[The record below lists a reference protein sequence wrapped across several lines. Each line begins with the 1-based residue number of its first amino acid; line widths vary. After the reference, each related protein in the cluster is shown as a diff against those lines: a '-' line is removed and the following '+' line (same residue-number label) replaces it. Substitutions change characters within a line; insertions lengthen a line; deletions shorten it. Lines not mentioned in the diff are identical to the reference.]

1 MIEEMNMFKILVVDD
16 DQSVNKSICTFLNR
30 NDYQA
35 AGCTNVTDAL
45 YKMYDESFDLVISD
59 IMMPGT
65 DGFEF
70 AENIR
75 QSDQNIP
82 ILFVSARDDLTA
94 KQRGFMLGIDDYMTK
109 PIDLEEL
116 LLRIRALLR
125 RAKIIASKTITVGNL
140 TMDADEHAAYVDGN
154 DIELSVR
161 EFDILFKLLSYPK
174 KTFSRTQLMNE
185 FWDIAADAGTRTVDV
200 YMTRIRNKTSACTG
214 FEIKT
219 VHGLGYKAVIRE

>member
-1 MIEEMNMFKILVVDD
+1 MFKILIVDD
-16 DQSVNKSICTFLNR
+16 DLNVNKSICSFLNR
-30 NDYQA
+30 NGYLA
-35 AGCTNVTDAL
+35 AGCANVNDAL
-45 YKMYDESFDLVISD
+45 YKMYDEPFDLVIGD

-75 QSDQNIP
+75 QNDQNIP

-109 PIDLEEL
+109 PLDLEEL

-125 RAKIIASKTITVGNL
+125 RAKINASKQINIGNF
-140 TMDADEHAAYVDGN
+140 TMDADEHAAYLDGEE
-154 DIELSVR
+154 IELSVR

-174 KTFSRTQLMNE
+174 KTFSRQQLMDE
-185 FWDIAADAGTRTVDV
+185 FWDADTNSGTRTVDV
-200 YMTRIRNKTSACTG
+200 YMTKLRAKLAECDD
-214 FEIKT
+214 FEIQT
-219 VHGLGYKAVIRE
+219 VHGLGYKAVIKA

>member
-1 MIEEMNMFKILVVDD
+1 MFKILVVDD
-16 DQSVNKSICTFLNR
+16 DPNVNKSICTFLNR
-30 NDYQA
+30 NGYQA
-35 AGCTNVTDAL
+35 AGCTNVNDAL
-45 YKMYDESFDLVISD
+45 YKMYDEPFDLVISD

-75 QSDQNIP
+75 QNDQNIP

-125 RAKIIASKTITVGNL
+125 RAKINASKTITVGNL

-154 DIELSVR
+154 EIELSVR

-200 YMTRIRNKTSACTG
+200 YMTRIRNKTSECNG

-219 VHGLGYKAVIRE
+219 VHGLGYKAVISE

>member
-1 MIEEMNMFKILVVDD
+1 MFKILVVDD
-16 DQSVNKSICTFLNR
+16 DPNVNKSICTFLNR
-30 NDYQA
+30 NGYQA
-35 AGCTNVTDAL
+35 SGCTNVNDAL
-45 YKMYDESFDLVISD
+45 YKMYDEPFDLVISD

-70 AENIR
+70 ADNIR
-75 QSDQNIP
+75 QNDQNIP

-116 LLRIRALLR
+116 QLRIRALLR
-125 RAKIIASKTITVGNL
+125 RAKINASKTITVGNL

-154 DIELSVR
+154 EIELSAR

-185 FWDIAADAGTRTVDV
+185 FWDITADAGTRTVDV
-200 YMTRIRNKTSACTG
+200 YMTRIRNKTSECSG

-219 VHGLGYKAVIRE
+219 VHGLGYKAVISE

>member
-45 YKMYDESFDLVISD
+45 YKMYDESFDLVISE

>member
-1 MIEEMNMFKILVVDD
+1 MFKILVVDD
-16 DQSVNKSICTFLNR
+16 DTEINKSICSFLNR
-30 NDYQA
+30 NGFQA
-35 AGCTNVTDAL
+35 AGCTNVNDAL
-45 YKMYDESFDLVISD
+45 YKMYDEPFDLVISD

-70 AENIR
+70 TENIR

-82 ILFVSARDDLTA
+82 ILFISARDDLTA
-94 KQRGFMLGIDDYMTK
+94 KQRGFMIGIDDYMTK

-116 LLRIRALLR
+116 VLRIHALLR
-125 RAKIIASKTITVGNL
+125 RAKINASKSITVGNF
-140 TMDADEHAAYVDGN
+140 TMNADEHAAYLNGEE
-154 DIELSVR
+154 IEFSVR

-185 FWDIAADAGTRTVDV
+185 FWDIATEASTRTVDV
-200 YMTRIRNKTSACTG
+200 YMTRIRNKTAGCDG

-219 VHGLGYKAVIRE
+219 VHGLGYKAVINE

>member
-1 MIEEMNMFKILVVDD
+1 MFKILVVDD

>member
-1 MIEEMNMFKILVVDD
+1 MFKILVVDD
-16 DQSVNKSICTFLNR
+16 DVNINKSICSFLNR
-30 NDYQA
+30 NGYQTK
-35 AGCTNVTDAL
+35 GCTNVNDAL
-45 YKMYDESFDLVISD
+45 YAMYAEPFDMVISD

-65 DGFEF
+65 DGFDF

-94 KQRGFMLGIDDYMTK
+94 KQRGYMLGIDDYMTK
-109 PIDLEEL
+109 PIDLEEM
-116 LLRIRALLR
+116 LLRISALLR
-125 RAKIIASKTITVGNL
+125 RAKINASKSLSVGNFR
-140 TMDADEHAAYVDGN
+140 MDADEHAAYVDGVEI
-154 DIELSVR
+154 DLSSR

-185 FWDIAADAGTRTVDV
+185 FWDVATDAGTRTVDV
-200 YMTRIRNKTSACTG
+200 YMTRIRNKITSCTG

-219 VHGLGYKAVIRE
+219 VHGLGYKAVIKSEE

>member
-1 MIEEMNMFKILVVDD
+1 MFKVLIVDD
-16 DQSVNKSICTFLNR
+16 DPNVNKSICTFLNR
-30 NDYQA
+30 NGYQA
-35 AGCTNVTDAL
+35 SGSTNVNDAL
-45 YKMYDESFDLVISD
+45 YKMYDEPFDLVISD

-75 QSDQNIP
+75 QNDQNIP

-116 LLRIRALLR
+116 LLRIHALLR
-125 RAKIIASKTITVGNL
+125 RAKINASKTITVGNL

-154 DIELSVR
+154 EIELSAR

-200 YMTRIRNKTSACTG
+200 YMTRIRNKTAACTG

-219 VHGLGYKAVIRE
+219 VHGLGYKAVISE